1 MSERVTMPAVGIGR
15 TVEMSFDQAIERVE
29 ELLQAEGFGILTR
42 IDVQATM
49 KQKLDLDYPPFQIL
63 GACNPKL
70 AHKALTEEP
79 SVSLMMPCNVVVR
92 VTDEGKTRVDLVN
105 PEAMTAPF
113 PQADLS
119 EMVNEAGERLGRVLE
134 ALG

>member
-15 TVEMSFDQAIERVE
+15 TVEMSFDEALERVE

-49 KQKLDLDYPPFQIL
+49 KKKLDLDYPPFQIL
-63 GACNPKL
+63 GACNPEL
-70 AHKALTEEP
+70 AHKALSEEP

-92 VTDEGKTRVDLVN
+92 VTDEGRTRVDLVN

-113 PQADLS
+113 PHADLS
-119 EMVNEAGERLGRVLE
+119 EMVNEAGARLGRVLE